1 MKSNRDLRN
10 KSMDV
15 QSASLTRVSGTHNGE
30 RRVSSISG
38 IGKTECPYSKEWS
51 WTVTLHWAHKL
62 TQNALRT

>member
-30 RRVSSISG
+30 RTVSSISG
-38 IGKTECPYSKEWS
+38 IGKTECPYTKSEVELLPY
-51 WTVTLHWAHKL
+51 TTHI
-62 TQNALRT
+62 N